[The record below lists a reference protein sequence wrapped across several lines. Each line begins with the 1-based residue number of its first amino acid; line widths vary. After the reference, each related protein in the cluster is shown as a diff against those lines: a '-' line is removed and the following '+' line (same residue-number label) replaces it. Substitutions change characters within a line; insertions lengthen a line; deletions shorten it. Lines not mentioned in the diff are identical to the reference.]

1 MRKKLLIILVVLIA
15 IVAARDFGTLAY
27 KIHTT
32 KVHVGVAG
40 GKGGER
46 IGMTLSGLAPQEIEN
61 QFIEVHAWNNLVVSD
76 LSQVVNEPAD
86 IRVSGEVKNGKTTLR
101 YEGTYTTKDGATAEY
116 FEEKTFDFVMDLDK
130 QLLED

>member
-46 IGMTLSGLAPQEIEN
+46 IGMTLSGLAPEEVEN
-61 QFIEVHAWNNLVVSD
+61 QFIEVHVWNNLVVSE
-76 LSQVVNEPAD
+76 LSKVVNEPAD
-86 IRVSGEVKNGKTTLR
+86 IRVSGEVKDGKTTLR
-101 YEGTYTTKDGATAEY
+101 CEGTCTTEDGENAKY
-116 FEEKTFDFVMDLDK
+116 FREKTFDFVFELDEEFLK
-130 QLLED
+130 